1 MNRLELPY
9 PVQRTLAG
17 LWTGLKYYGIGLYLE
32 LSEKNVFL
40 WAQAIAFKAL
50 VTIVPIVIL
59 ATGIIG
65 RILQGEDAF
74 AAVTRFIRELLPGS
88 QSQQLIDFLT
98 QLQNASATIV
108 GIGGLGL
115 FLSAMSLFIT
125 LRIAVSNAFE
135 QTWHQQRSLLRG
147 YLFDIR
153 MVIQVGG
160 LFLLTVGLSVS
171 LPPFVNDVLI
181 GQIIGP
187 EWWAQWLWERAVW
200 ATGLLL
206 PLFLTTAMFFQ
217 LYYLVPKPP
226 PRPQSALAGAVIAAL
241 LWETA
246 KQAFTYY
253 ATYVGY
259 GTGTEALGST
269 FGLIVA
275 FVFWVYFSG
284 VVLMIGAI
292 VASLREH
299 RHVTAGQ
306 LPGTDLAPELRAL
319 TEGTG
324 DGPPA
329 NRSASPDHSS
339 PDESPPDTSRSFSS
353 FLGLGAVRAG
363 ATPPAGAVGPAV
375 FTGAVFTERPCR
387 SSWIFAAHF
396 PEGVF
401 LAQFQAI
408 PFARESSRVERCDR
422 RERVLP
428 GCKARS
434 RDLSKGSL

>member
-1 MNRLELPY
+1 MSRLELPY
-9 PVQRTLAG
+9 PVQRTLTG
-17 LWTGLKYYGIGLYLE
+17 LWTSLKYYGIGLYLE

-40 WAQAIAFKAL
+40 WAQAIAFKVL

-147 YLFDIR
+147 YLFDVR
-153 MVIQVGG
+153 MVIQVGV

-171 LPPFVNDVLI
+171 LPPFVNDVVI
-181 GQIIGP
+181 GQVVGP
-187 EWWAQWLWERAVW
+187 EWWVQWLWDRALW
-200 ATGLLL
+200 MTGLLL
-206 PLFLTTAMFFQ
+206 PLLLTTAMFFQ

-226 PRPQSALAGAVIAAL
+226 PRPRSALAGAVIAAL

-306 LPGTDLAPELRAL
+306 LPGTDPPAEWRAL
-319 TEGTG
+319 TETPPTETPPTENTPTENTLTEDAG
-324 DGPPA
+324 DGAAVDAPPSSS
-329 NRSASPDHSS
+329 RRDASPDE
-339 PDESPPDTSRSFSS
+339 PESFSS
-353 FLGLGAVRAG
+353 
-363 ATPPAGAVGPAV
+363 
-375 FTGAVFTERPCR
+375 
-387 SSWIFAAHF
+387 SSA
-396 PEGVF
+396 P
-401 LAQFQAI
+401 
-408 PFARESSRVERCDR
+408 
-422 RERVLP
+422 
-428 GCKARS
+428 
-434 RDLSKGSL
+434 

>member
-1 MNRLELPY
+1 MSRLELPY
-9 PVQRTLAG
+9 PVQRTLSG
-17 LWTGLKYYGIGLYLE
+17 LWTSLKYYSIGLYLE

-40 WAQAIAFKAL
+40 WAQAIAFKVL

-74 AAVTRFIRELLPGS
+74 VAVTRFIRELLPGS

-98 QLQNASATIV
+98 QLQDASATIV
-108 GIGGLGL
+108 GIGGVGL

-135 QTWHQQRSLLRG
+135 QDWHQQRSLLRG
-147 YLFDIR
+147 YLFDVR
-153 MVIQVGG
+153 MVVQVGV

-171 LPPFVNDVLI
+171 LPPFVNDVII
-181 GQIIGP
+181 GQVVGP
-187 EWWAQWLWERAVW
+187 EWWIQWLWQRALWV
-200 ATGLLL
+200 TGLLL
-206 PLFLTTAMFFQ
+206 PLLLTTAMFFQ

-226 PRPQSALAGAVIAAL
+226 PRPRSALAGAMIAAL

-299 RHVTAGQ
+299 RHVTSGQ
-306 LPGTDLAPELRAL
+306 LPGTNPSPELRAL
-319 TEGTG
+319 TQDAGNGAPSAPDT
-324 DGPPA
+324 DA
-329 NRSASPDHSS
+329 SSASESDPLPSS
-339 PDESPPDTSRSFSS
+339 PSS
-353 FLGLGAVRAG
+353 
-363 ATPPAGAVGPAV
+363 
-375 FTGAVFTERPCR
+375 
-387 SSWIFAAHF
+387 SSA
-396 PEGVF
+396 
-401 LAQFQAI
+401 
-408 PFARESSRVERCDR
+408 S
-422 RERVLP
+422 
-428 GCKARS
+428 
-434 RDLSKGSL
+434 